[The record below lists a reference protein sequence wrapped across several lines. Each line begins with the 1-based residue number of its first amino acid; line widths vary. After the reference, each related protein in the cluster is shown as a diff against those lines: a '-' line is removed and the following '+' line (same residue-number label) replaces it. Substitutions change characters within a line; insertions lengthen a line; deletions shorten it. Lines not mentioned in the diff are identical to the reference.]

1 MQCSTTTSCDVSLSR
16 SIWHR
21 ACYDPAMRERL
32 EAAALFIGKLYEL
45 SRRSPHTCR
54 RAVSVGR
61 DIGLAGADLGD
72 RHGST
77 LGDKKLT

>member
-1 MQCSTTTSCDVSLSR
+1 
-16 SIWHR
+16 
-21 ACYDPAMRERL
+21 MRERL